1 VAKKTPPAQRSS
13 LLPFY
18 VILGIVAVA
27 GIGVL
32 AYQMLGRAQPATRP
46 VTVALDAADLA
57 RTRGIAM
64 GPEDAPV
71 VLYEFADF
79 QCPGCAQFAMFMK
92 PLIEER
98 LVGEG
103 LVRYVYYDFPLVG
116 IHPNAFL
123 AARAGRCAEEQG
135 QFWAY
140 HDVLYGRQ
148 PTWSAMRD
156 PAEFFVQISGEI
168 GLDRRAFES
177 CLRSDRHAEEVTRNM
192 QLGESLNVRGTPTLI
207 LNGRMLPGV
216 PNFRDLEQ
224 MVREEAGQAPAPA
237 AEGATPAAAET
248 APQ

>member
-1 VAKKTPPAQRSS
+1 VAKKTPPAPRSS

-46 VTVALDAADLA
+46 VMVAMDPADLA
-57 RTRGIAM
+57 RARGIAM

-98 LVGEG
+98 LVEPG

-123 AARAGRCAEEQG
+123 ASRAGRCAEEQG
-135 QFWAY
+135 QFWPY

-156 PAEFFVQISGEI
+156 PSDFFVQVAGDV

-207 LNGRMLPGV
+207 LNGRVLPGV

-224 MVREEAGQAPAPA
+224 MVREEAGQAPAPVA
-237 AEGATPAAAET
+237 AEATP
-248 APQ
+248 PQ

>member
-1 VAKKTPPAQRSS
+1 VAKKTPTGRRSP

-18 VILGIVAVA
+18 LILGVVAVA

-32 AYQMLGRAQPATRP
+32 AYQMLGRSQPATQP
-46 VTVALDAADLA
+46 VTVAMDPAEMA
-57 RTRGIAM
+57 RARGVAM

-98 LVGEG
+98 LVGQG
-103 LVRYVYYDFPLVG
+103 LVRYVYYDYPLTG

-123 AARAGRCAEEQG
+123 AARAARCAEDQE
-135 QFWAY
+135 QFWPY

-148 PTWSAMRD
+148 PTWSAMRN
-156 PAEFFVQISGEI
+156 PSEFFVQIAGDI

-177 CLRSDRHAEEVTRNM
+177 CLRSDRHADEVTRNM
-192 QLGESLNVRGTPTLI
+192 QLGQSLNVRGTPTLI
-207 LNGRMLPGV
+207 VNGRMLPGV
-216 PNFRDLEQ
+216 PTFSELEQ
-224 MVREEAGQAPAPA
+224 IVRTEAGQGAAPAPA
-237 AEGATPAAAET
+237 AEGTET
-248 APQ
+248 S